1 MADRDVQPMSITRP
15 TLLVVTGVGVGLL
28 TLAYVLGVQVGKQ
41 SAALRKIAPSG
52 SGEEL
57 QSLPIPLAEQLRQIE
72 AVGGPKP
79 AIPPQEPPKAEPKPE
94 LPPPEAKPIEKSETA
109 KEKGKWSVQLVATS
123 DPGEAKRIAA
133 RATAAGFPT
142 VLIEEK
148 GISKVRLSRTSSKEA
163 ADAMAERLKGRGFKA
178 FPMKQD

>member
-1 MADRDVQPMSITRP
+1 MSITRP

-41 SAALRKIAPSG
+41 SAALRKISPSG
-52 SGEEL
+52 AGEEL

-72 AVGGPKP
+72 AVGGSKP
-79 AIPPQEPPKAEPKPE
+79 ASPAPEPPKAEPKPE
-94 LPPPEAKPIEKSETA
+94 PPPPEAPKTEKTDKLEKS
-109 KEKGKWSVQLVATS
+109 KEKGKWTVQLVATS

-148 GISKVRLSRTSSKEA
+148 GVSKVRISKPTTKEA
-163 ADAMAERLKGRGFKA
+163 ADALAERLKGRGFKA
-178 FPMKQD
+178 FPMKAD

>member
-1 MADRDVQPMSITRP
+1 MSITRP

-41 SAALRKIAPSG
+41 SAALRKISPSG
-52 SGEEL
+52 AGEEL

-72 AVGGPKP
+72 AVGGSKP
-79 AIPPQEPPKAEPKPE
+79 ASPAPEPPKAEPKPE
-94 LPPPEAKPIEKSETA
+94 PPPPEAEKTEKPEKT
-109 KEKGKWSVQLVATS
+109 KEKGKWTVQLVATS

-148 GISKVRLSRTSSKEA
+148 GVSKVRISKPTTKEA

-178 FPMKQD
+178 FPMKAD